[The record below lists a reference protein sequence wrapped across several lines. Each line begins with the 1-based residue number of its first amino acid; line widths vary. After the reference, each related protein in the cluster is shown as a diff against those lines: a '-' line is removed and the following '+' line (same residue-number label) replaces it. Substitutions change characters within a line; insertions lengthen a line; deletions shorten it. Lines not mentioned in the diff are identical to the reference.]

1 MMVTQPQ
8 DERSVTS
15 TGSQL
20 TTGNRARGANA
31 NGAGRDNRLLI
42 KEEDEI
48 SYTKNEM
55 AKSLYQ

>member
-1 MMVTQPQ
+1 MTQPQ
-8 DERSVTS
+8 DERSATS
-15 TGSQL
+15 TVSQL

-31 NGAGRDNRLLI
+31 NRTDRDNRLLI